1 MAAPQGTAVSCAME
15 RPRSDGAGEQSHPRA
30 APKLDF
36 ACLKASVGRL
46 CGRHSFRVGGA
57 LRASC
62 RKPFPTTRAIPRLQ
76 SGPSVFLGTVA
87 RTTLLC
93 NPARQSASGCNCDA
107 IVPIGSS
114 IAVWQAGLSCRLG
127 DYCRHRPARR
137 TTCRSR
143 FRASRYPSGNAST
156 ASAVCE
162 IPSPTPLKA

>member
-15 RPRSDGAGEQSHPRA
+15 RPRSDGAGQQSHPRA

-36 ACLKASVGRL
+36 ACRKASVGRL

-76 SGPSVFLGTVA
+76 SGPSVFLGSVA

-93 NPARQSASGCNCDA
+93 NPARKSASRCNWSA
-107 IVPIGSS
+107 IGPIGSS
-114 IAVWQAGLSCRLG
+114 SAVWQAGLSRRLG
-127 DYCRHRPARR
+127 AYYRHRPTRWP
-137 TTCRSR
+137 TCRSR
-143 FRASRYPSGNAST
+143 FRASRYPSGDAPT
-156 ASAVCE
+156 ASAACE
-162 IPSPTPLKA
+162 IPGPTPRKA